1 MDEAVLKN
9 VFVSLDIMWKGMLG
23 LFIVC
28 GGVAVL
34 MLIIAKIPRRRPS
47 KKGEETAAPPG

>member
-1 MDEAVLKN
+1 MNQVVLSAV
-9 VFVSLDIMWKGMLG
+9 FASLNIMWKGMLG

-34 MLIIAKIPRRRPS
+34 MMFIAKIVQKPKR
-47 KKGEETAAPPG
+47 

>member
-1 MDEAVLKN
+1 MNQIVLSD

-28 GGVAVL
+28 GGVAVFM
-34 MLIIAKIPRRRPS
+34 MLIAKFIQKRKS
-47 KKGEETAAPPG
+47 